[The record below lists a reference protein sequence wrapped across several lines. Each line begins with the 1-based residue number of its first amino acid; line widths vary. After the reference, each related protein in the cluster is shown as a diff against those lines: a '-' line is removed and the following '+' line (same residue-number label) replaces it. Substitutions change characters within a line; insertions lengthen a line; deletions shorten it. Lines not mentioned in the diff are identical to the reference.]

1 MWVGGLRR
9 PIRPSFKILLFKFC
23 FSFEFEHWR
32 FCSMMV
38 VLKFNFVLRCI
49 SIDQFKTF
57 ILQLK
62 TEKSLLYFVES
73 QVTLASKAM
82 CENLKNYLRFF
93 LSDIFPPDVW
103 NLISSSL
110 WLSISCLPWSCFN
123 RSISRKRRYV
133 VPRLCS

>member
-1 MWVGGLRR
+1 
-9 PIRPSFKILLFKFC
+9 
-23 FSFEFEHWR
+23 
-32 FCSMMV
+32 MMV

-82 CENLKNYLRFF
+82 CENLKNCLRFF
-93 LSDIFPPDVW
+93 LSDIFPPDV
-103 NLISSSL
+103 
-110 WLSISCLPWSCFN
+110 
-123 RSISRKRRYV
+123 
-133 VPRLCS
+133 